1 MTLRGRRKKLLV
13 EAPASATSDIAFT
26 LIVFF
31 LVAAS
36 VQPDEGRPQDIPN
49 TEDTPDKAEQNQNL
63 EVSVTESTVV
73 VNSEIISLETLESK
87 LKQLLA
93 GKKEEADRVV
103 ILKSSD
109 DVTYQRWMDVT
120 GLIQK
125 AGGVVTL
132 QLEQQQ
138 TVIVD

>member
-36 VQPDEGRPQDIPN
+36 VQPDTGRPQEIPN
-49 TEDTPDKAEQNQNL
+49 TEDTPENTKENQNL
-63 EVSVTESTVV
+63 EVSVTNSTIV
-73 VNSEIISLETLESK
+73 VNSEIVTDSGLNTK
-87 LKQLLA
+87 LRQLLA
-93 GKKEEADRVV
+93 GKESESDRVV
-103 ILKSSD
+103 IVKSAD
-109 DVTYQRWMDVT
+109 DVTYQRWLDIT
-120 GLIQK
+120 GIIEK